1 LTDRAAHDIYQWYLS
16 NHYRR
21 RILSAT
27 AKLFMHGRSQ
37 AVRLPKE
44 FRFEGTEVRVSKVGD
59 KVILEPLKKQPVDL
73 DKFWAELD
81 ALGARDFLPD
91 GIPDEPPAE
100 PDPRVFFDE

>member
-1 LTDRAAHDIYQWYLS
+1 MT
-16 NHYRR
+16 
-21 RILSAT
+21 AT

-73 DKFWAELD
+73 AKFWAELD
-81 ALGARDFLPD
+81 ALGARDYLPN
-91 GIPDEPPAE
+91 GIPDDLPVE
-100 PDPRVFFDE
+100 PDQRAFFDE